1 MAQPASAKATFEAG
15 FISEIFH
22 SLSQPLTAIHCTLEL
37 ALDRDKTFEQLRKSV
52 ESALESTERLRQ
64 RLLLLR
70 ALNDATLPCQTS
82 EATDF
87 GALISELADEAAP
100 LFESAGRIL
109 HLEVQPVPLHVLA
122 DKAHLLRGLFV
133 FLEYLLHYLPESG
146 MVSLELCVH
155 RYLAE
160 LRIES
165 TSCLPVAPGSEPS
178 AEPHSCEIE
187 LARRTFMAA
196 GGRFTFVA
204 GDSARSIWIGE
215 LPLVEGNVVRRSSAR
230 KSPAKVLQV

>member
-1 MAQPASAKATFEAG
+1 MAQPTSAKATSEAA

-37 ALDRDKTFEQLRKSV
+37 ALDRDKTFEQLRKSL

-70 ALNDATLPCQTS
+70 ALNDASLPCQTS
-82 EATDF
+82 EAIDL
-87 GALISELADEAAP
+87 GALFSELADEAAP
-100 LFESAGRIL
+100 LFESTGRTL

-122 DKAHLLRGLFV
+122 DKARLLRGLFV

-146 MVSLELCVH
+146 MVSLELSVH
-155 RYLAE
+155 RYQAQ
-160 LRIES
+160 LRIEA

-196 GGRFTFVA
+196 GGRFTFA
-204 GDSARSIWIGE
+204 GGDSARSIWLGE
-215 LPLVEGNVVRRSSAR
+215 LPLVEANAVRRSSVR
-230 KSPAKVLQV
+230 KSPAKALQV

>member
-1 MAQPASAKATFEAG
+1 MAQPASSKATSEAA

-70 ALNDATLPCQTS
+70 ALNDASLPCQTS
-82 EATDF
+82 KAIDF

-100 LFESAGRIL
+100 LFESTGRTL

-122 DKAHLLRGLFV
+122 DKAQLLRGLFV

-146 MVSLELCVH
+146 MVSLELCAKRH
-155 RYLAE
+155 AAE
-160 LRIES
+160 LRIEA

-178 AEPHSCEIE
+178 AEPRSCEIE

-196 GGRFTFVA
+196 GGRFTFAA

-215 LPLVEGNVVRRSSAR
+215 LPLVEVNAVRRSSAR
-230 KSPAKVLQV
+230 KSAAKVLQT

>member
-1 MAQPASAKATFEAG
+1 MAQPASAKATSEVVFV
-15 FISEIFH
+15 SEIFH

-70 ALNDATLPCQTS
+70 ALNDASLPCQTS
-82 EATDF
+82 EAIDL

-100 LFESAGRIL
+100 LFESAGRTL
-109 HLEVQPVPLHVLA
+109 RLEVQPVPLHVPA
-122 DKAHLLRGLFV
+122 DKARLLRGLFI
-133 FLEYLLHYLPESG
+133 FLEYLLHYLPEGG
-146 MVSLELCVH
+146 MVSLELCVQRDH
-155 RYLAE
+155 AE
-160 LRIES
+160 LRIEA

-215 LPLVEGNVVRRSSAR
+215 LPLVEGDALRRSSAR
-230 KSPAKVLQV
+230 KSPKKMLQV